1 MMKKF
6 LVAMD
11 GSEEAMHAAQV
22 AFNLASSVGG
32 SVTLAHVVPFVVVPT
47 DVPIDTGQLTAEAQ
61 TAAEKMLSEA
71 AARLGQPDAQ
81 RVCLNG
87 TAGDALSELAEK
99 ENYDLVVVGSKG
111 HNAITR
117 VLVGSVTDRVV
128 HVCKKP
134 VLVVR

>member
-1 MMKKF
+1 MKKI

-11 GSEEAMHAAQV
+11 GSDAAMRAA
-22 AFNLASSVGG
+22 NLAFELAAGTGG
-32 SVTLAHVVPFVVVPT
+32 RVTLAHVVPFVVVPT

-61 TAAEKMLSEA
+61 EAAEKMLAEVA
-71 AARLGQPDAQ
+71 TKLGHPDMH
-81 RVCLNG
+81 RVCLRG
-87 TAGDALSELAEK
+87 SAGDALSELAENDGY
-99 ENYDLVVVGSKG
+99 ELVVVGSKG
-111 HNAITR
+111 HNALTR

>member
-1 MMKKF
+1 MMKNF

-22 AFNLASSVGG
+22 AFELAAGLG
-32 SVTLAHVVPFVVVPT
+32 ARVTLAHVVPFVVVPT
-47 DVPIDTGQLTAEAQ
+47 DVPIDTGQLTEEAQ
-61 TAAEKMLSEA
+61 VAGEKMLLEA
-71 AARLGQPDAQ
+71 ATKLGQPDA
-81 RVCLNG
+81 RRICITG
-87 TAGDALSELAEK
+87 TAGDVLADLAEK
-99 ENYDLVVVGSKG
+99 ENFDLVVVGSKG
-111 HNAITR
+111 HNALTR

>member
-11 GSEEAMHAAQV
+11 GSEEAMRAAQI
-22 AFNLASSVGG
+22 AFDLAAGIGG
-32 SVTLAHVVPFVVVPT
+32 RVTLAHVVPFVVVPT

-61 TAAEKMLSEA
+61 TAGEKMLLEA
-71 AARLGQPDAQ
+71 AQKLGQPDAH
-81 RVCLNG
+81 RVCLTG
-87 TAGDALSELAEK
+87 AAGDVLSELAE
-99 ENYDLVVVGSKG
+99 NDNFDLVVVGSKG
-111 HNAITR
+111 HNALAR